1 MRNEEAKMSE
11 IDRENI
17 GAITGDWASGD
28 VFINGKTLDP
38 AESFAITNISPNG
51 FSWGCCGDGSTQ
63 LALAILLR
71 YVPRLTALKLFY
83 DFRCDI
89 ISKLPRC
96 GFKLSEESVKE
107 WIAKRS

>member
-28 VFINGKTLDP
+28 VFINGKHWTLRKVLRLQTSVEWIQLGMLRRRLDP
-38 AESFAITNISPNG
+38 TG
-51 FSWGCCGDGSTQ
+51 
-63 LALAILLR
+63 LAILLR
-71 YVPRLTALKLFY
+71 YVPRLTALKPFY

-96 GFKLSEESVKE
+96 GFQL
-107 WIAKRS
+107 